1 MVSKDDFRSAM
12 GRFATGVTV
21 VTTLDE
27 AGEIHGMTANSF
39 TSVCLEPPAI
49 LVCVAHNAH
58 TYNYV
63 ESKGT
68 FGVNVLGVDQIHV
81 GQYFARRPE
90 DRTEEIDWSYS
101 TSGDGVPLLD
111 GSMVSMACRVLGSHV
126 YGDHT
131 IYVGCVEEMILG
143 ETAAPLLFYESR
155 WNTNVEASVD

>member
-1 MVSKDDFRSAM
+1 MVNRNDFRSAM

-27 AGEIHGMTANSF
+27 AGEVHGMTANSF

-63 ESKGT
+63 EDKGT
-68 FGVNVLGVDQIHV
+68 FGVNILGTEQLPV
-81 GQYFARRPE
+81 GQYFARKPE
-90 DRTEEIDWSYS
+90 ERTQEIDWTYS
-101 TSGDGVPLLD
+101 SSAEGVPMLD

-131 IYVGCVEEMILG
+131 IYVGCVEEMRLG
-143 ETAAPLLFYESR
+143 EHAAPLLFYESR
-155 WNTNVEASVD
+155 WNTSVPANE

>member
-1 MVSKDDFRSAM
+1 MVSRDDFRKAM

-21 VTTLDE
+21 VTTLDD
-27 AGEIHGMTANSF
+27 AGQIHGMTANSF

-49 LVCVAHNAH
+49 LVCVAHNAR

-63 ESKGT
+63 ESHGT
-68 FGVNVLGVDQIHV
+68 FGVNVLGTDQLPV

-90 DRTEEIDWSYS
+90 DRTGEIDWNYS
-101 TSGDGVPLLD
+101 SSADGVPLLD

-131 IYVGCVEEMILG
+131 IYVGCVEEMRLG
-143 ETAAPLLFYESR
+143 ENAAPLLFFESR
-155 WNTNVEASVD
+155 WNTSVPANE